1 MTNMEKSEIL
11 KRLQDAL
18 ITEFGLDSSKIV
30 LEARL
35 YEDLDLD
42 SIDAVDLIV
51 KLKSMLP
58 RNINPEVFKSVR
70 TLQDVVDAIYD
81 LIQEPGVKK

>member
-1 MTNMEKSEIL
+1 MEKNEIFE
-11 KRLQDAL
+11 KMRKAL
-18 ITEFGLDSSKIV
+18 VEDFDIDEAKITP
-30 LEARL
+30 EARL
-35 YEDLDLD
+35 YEDLELD

-70 TLQDVVDAIYD
+70 TLQDVVDAIYN
-81 LIQEPGVKK
+81 LIHETK

>member
-1 MTNMEKSEIL
+1 MEKNEIL

-18 ITEFGLDSSKIV
+18 VEEFGLDKSKV
-30 LEARL
+30 VPEARL

-58 RNINPEVFKSVR
+58 HNIDPEVFKSVR
-70 TLQDVVDAIYD
+70 TLQDVVDAIYN
-81 LIQEPGVKK
+81 LIQESSNK

>member
-1 MTNMEKSEIL
+1 MEKNEIL
-11 KRLQDAL
+11 KKLQEAL
-18 ITEFGLDSSKIV
+18 IEEFGLDESKV
-30 LEARL
+30 TPEARL
-35 YEDLDLD
+35 YEDLGLD

-70 TLQDVVDAIYD
+70 TLQDVVDAIYN
-81 LIQEPGVKK
+81 LIQETGDK